1 MDDRKG
7 DDQLKYS
14 ELAVKKMLKAGDLS
28 LEDQIK
34 FNILN
39 FIRTIHLNELDF
51 IESSFGSEF
60 FGELPMTFQK
70 NSGQVM
76 GLITAT
82 INGEV
87 RKYVFNDKGY
97 EPLEDLLDLIGE

>member
-1 MDDRKG
+1 MIRFW
-7 DDQLKYS
+7 Y
-14 ELAVKKMLKAGDLS
+14 LS
-28 LEDQIK
+28 HKEQIK

-39 FIRTIHLNELDF
+39 FIKMIHLNELNF
-51 IESSFGSEF
+51 IETSFGSEF
-60 FGELPMTFQK
+60 FGELPMTFK
-70 NSGQVM
+70 KKRGQVM

-97 EPLEDLLDLIGE
+97 EPLDDLLDLGGE

>member
-1 MDDRKG
+1 M
-7 DDQLKYS
+7 KYS
-14 ELAVKKMLKAGDLS
+14 EIEVKRMLKARDLN
-28 LEDQIK
+28 LEEQIV

-39 FIRTIHLNELDF
+39 FIRTIHLNRQNF

-60 FGELPMTFQK
+60 YGELPMTFRK

-82 INGEV
+82 IDGEV
-87 RKYVFNDKGY
+87 QKYVFNDKGY
-97 EPLEDLLDLIGE
+97 EPLEDLLDLGR

>member
-1 MDDRKG
+1 M
-7 DDQLKYS
+7 KYS
-14 ELAVKKMLKAGDLS
+14 ELAVKKMLKAEDLS

-39 FIRTIHLNELDF
+39 FIWTIHLNELDF
-51 IESSFGSEF
+51 IESSFGTEF

-70 NSGQVM
+70 NPGQVM

-97 EPLEDLLDLIGE
+97 ETLDDLLKLLE

>member
-1 MDDRKG
+1 MKG
-7 DDQLKYS
+7 DSPLKYS
-14 ELAVKKMLKAGDLS
+14 EIEVKKMLKAGDLS
-28 LEDQIK
+28 LEEQIK

-39 FIRTIHLNELDF
+39 FIKTIHLNELDF
-51 IESSFGSEF
+51 IESSFGTEF
-60 FGELPMTFQK
+60 FGELPMTFKK

-87 RKYVFNDKGY
+87 RNYVFNDKGY
-97 EPLEDLLDLIGE
+97 EPLEDLLKLIE